1 MYKYIGLL
9 QEPTWYDKPSL
20 SDGFMLHGKSS
31 LQSLAQ
37 FYGLKPPAAEPRTTV
52 ADYLARNC
60 YSQPRVGD
68 RAAWERV
75 ELVVEEMQDRA
86 ISKVRI
92 AILPLRERRGP
103 GAGIGALADPR
114 GWKDRRRPEQHDTT
128 WR

>member
-20 SDGFMLHGKSS
+20 PDGFRLNGSSS

-37 FYGLKPPAAEPRTTV
+37 FYGLKPPVSESRMTV

-60 YSQPRVGD
+60 YGQPRVGD
-68 RAAWERV
+68 RTVWERV
-75 ELVVEEMQDRA
+75 ELVVEEMQDQA

-103 GAGIGALADPR
+103 GGALGDPSA
-114 GWKDRRRPEQHDTT
+114 WKDRRRLEPHRIWQ
-128 WR
+128 

>member
-20 SDGFMLHGKSS
+20 PGGFMLNGNSS

-37 FYGLKPPAAEPRTTV
+37 FYGLKLPAPEPRMTV

-60 YSQPRVGD
+60 CYGQPRVGD
-68 RAAWERV
+68 KTVWERV
-75 ELVVEEMQDRA
+75 ELVVEELQNQR

-103 GAGIGALADPR
+103 GAGIEALGDPR
-114 GWKDRRRPEQHDTT
+114 GWKERRRPERHDA
-128 WR
+128 RR

>member
-20 SDGFMLHGKSS
+20 PDGFMLNGNSS

-37 FYGLKPPAAEPRTTV
+37 FYGLKPPAPEPRMTV

-60 YSQPRVGD
+60 YGQPRVGD
-68 RAAWERV
+68 RTVWERV
-75 ELVVEEMQDRA
+75 ELVVEELQNQA

-103 GAGIGALADPR
+103 RAGIEALGDSR
-114 GWKDRRRPEQHDTT
+114 GWKERRRPERNDA